1 MDASARG
8 VLLMKLADL
17 VERDRNYLA
26 SLETL
31 DNGKPFAV
39 RKAPPVWS
47 TLRSYLVLSSYD
59 ALSFS
64 SPMTST

>member
-8 VLLMKLADL
+8 VLLLKLADL

-31 DNGKPFAV
+31 DNGKPYMVGYA
-39 RKAPPVWS
+39 
-47 TLRSYLVLSSYD
+47 
-59 ALSFS
+59 
-64 SPMTST
+64 